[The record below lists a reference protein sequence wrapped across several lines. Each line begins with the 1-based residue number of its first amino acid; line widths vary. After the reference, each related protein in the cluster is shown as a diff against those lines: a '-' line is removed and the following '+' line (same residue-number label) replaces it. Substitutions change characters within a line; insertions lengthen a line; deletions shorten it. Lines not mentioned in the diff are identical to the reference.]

1 MEIVFILMIMFS
13 FGLFGIGIGEIIN
26 SKQKTKKLKALRVC
40 TVSRSFIWL
49 ILMVVCG
56 LLMLVGGKI
65 ALLAITG
72 VLICGIQCAYLMALG
87 K

>member
-1 MEIVFILMIMFS
+1 MKT
-13 FGLFGIGIGEIIN
+13 LFE
-26 SKQKTKKLKALRVC
+26 KLKALSIYAVN
-40 TVSRSFIWL
+40 RSVTWM
-49 ILMVVCG
+49 ILMVACG

-72 VLICGIQCAYLMALG
+72 VLMRGIQCAYLMALG

>member
-1 MEIVFILMIMFS
+1 MKT
-13 FGLFGIGIGEIIN
+13 LFE
-26 SKQKTKKLKALRVC
+26 KLKALC
-40 TVSRSFIWL
+40 IYAVSRSVTWL
-49 ILMVVCG
+49 ILMIVCR

>member
-1 MEIVFILMIMFS
+1 MKT
-13 FGLFGIGIGEIIN
+13 LFE
-26 SKQKTKKLKALRVC
+26 KLKALRIYAL
-40 TVSRSFIWL
+40 SRSVTWL
-49 ILMVVCG
+49 MFMVVCQ

-72 VLICGIQCAYLMALG
+72 VLICGIRCAFLMALG

>member
-1 MEIVFILMIMFS
+1 MKT
-13 FGLFGIGIGEIIN
+13 LFE
-26 SKQKTKKLKALRVC
+26 KLKALC
-40 TVSRSFIWL
+40 IYAVSRSVTWL
-49 ILMVVCG
+49 MFMIVCG

-65 ALLAITG
+65 TLLAITG

>member
-1 MEIVFILMIMFS
+1 MKT
-13 FGLFGIGIGEIIN
+13 LFE
-26 SKQKTKKLKALRVC
+26 KLKTLCIYAL
-40 TVSRSFIWL
+40 SRSVTWL
-49 ILMVVCG
+49 MFMVVCQ